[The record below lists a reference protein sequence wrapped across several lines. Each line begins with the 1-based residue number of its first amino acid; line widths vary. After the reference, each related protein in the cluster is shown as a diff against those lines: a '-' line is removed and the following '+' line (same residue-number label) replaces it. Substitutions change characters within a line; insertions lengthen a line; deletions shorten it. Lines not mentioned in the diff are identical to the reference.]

1 MKAPRTRQ
9 RAAPA
14 LLLLLLG
21 GAGCETAASVGRGLE
36 QGLNPF
42 ARTETTVG
50 AVVVRGP
57 YLEAA
62 LDGGGL
68 DLRMLAPA
76 GGGCAALLVP
86 EAKVVY
92 AKEGNF
98 GRVDRDGTHCD
109 LVGVTSLAAWRDRQ
123 PRGGGGL
130 RDRPLPTATARFR
143 VVHRDPEVVMIRG
156 RFPLAAR
163 AGIPGGYD
171 LVALLPV
178 SETCRAPLER
188 GEATLEFRD
197 AGPEPFRLGG
207 EGGFCPV
214 LGFATP
220 LPGME
225 P

>member
-1 MKAPRTRQ
+1 MKAR
-9 RAAPA
+9 RARRRGAPA
-14 LLLLLLG
+14 LLLPQLLLVA
-21 GAGCETAASVGRGLE
+21 AGCETAASAGRGLE

-42 ARTETTVG
+42 AKTATTVG

-62 LDGGGL
+62 LAGGGL

-76 GGGCAALLVP
+76 SEGCAAILVP
-86 EAKVVY
+86 EAKVSY

-98 GRVDRDGTHCD
+98 GRVERDGAHCD

-123 PRGGGGL
+123 PRSRG
-130 RDRPLPTATARFR
+130 RMAPTATARFR
-143 VVHRDPEVVMIRG
+143 AVHRDPEVAMVRG

-163 AGIPGGYD
+163 AGIPAGYD
-171 LVALLPV
+171 LVALLPA